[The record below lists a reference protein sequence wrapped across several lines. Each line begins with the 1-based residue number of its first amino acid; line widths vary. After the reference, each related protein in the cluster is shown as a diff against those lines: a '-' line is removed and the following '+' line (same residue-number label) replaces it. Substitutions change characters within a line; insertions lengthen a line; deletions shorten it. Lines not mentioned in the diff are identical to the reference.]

1 MESYGKGIPEVRE
14 ETFQVIDV
22 LVILNMMI
30 VFWMYMFAE
39 TNQIVHFR

>member
-1 MESYGKGIPEVRE
+1 MESYGKGIPEVQE

-22 LVILNMMI
+22 LVILIVMI

-39 TNQIVHFR
+39 TYQNCTL